1 MEEYLNSSQFWLTLY
16 VLLAYFAIWLIAWI
30 TKIMGQGSST
40 RLEATVLNGYFIGT
54 CFHMLA
60 LLLAFVMFLLELELL
75 LAIIYA
81 IPLFVM
87 LIADI
92 FFFLYLRKE
101 LKLIELRG

>member
-1 MEEYLNSSQFWLTLY
+1 
-16 VLLAYFAIWLIAWI
+16 
-30 TKIMGQGSST
+30 
-40 RLEATVLNGYFIGT
+40 
-54 CFHMLA
+54 
-60 LLLAFVMFLLELELL
+60 MFLLELELL